1 MEKEGKQDGKVL
13 RCLVLSK
20 TGFALSESHGCLKLT
35 VLQPGFLD
43 TSLLD
48 HL

>member
-1 MEKEGKQDGKVL
+1 MEKEGKEDGKVVS
-13 RCLVLSK
+13 CLVPSK
-20 TGFALSESHGCLKLT
+20 TGFALSESDGCLKLT